1 MGDEEGSTGDPGP
14 AQLGQTRAGQAQT
27 PSAES
32 GANAA
37 GEPTSPG
44 ATGSGPAGGTADTP
58 RAAHL
63 EAAAGERDGTG
74 ASVPAAEPG
83 PVGGIPRR
91 SVCASCGRGGEGN
104 PSSGSGSGCGSGC
117 GCGCGCGQNGAEPL
131 VYAIGTI
138 GFDFQ
143 TEARR
148 DSFRHQ
154 MDPVPG
160 TKTEDGRETEWQP
173 NPYDPNQLRD
183 YLTKNPWAADKLTWT
198 LNVDGTPVYA
208 LESEA
213 PVGPDWNEPAFEPTA
228 AREEIRR
235 AAESAAQDRHKLARL
250 LETVMCPPVPTVHRI
265 FRDAIA
271 GQALGGNDP
280 EFVSRVSVPGVLTD
294 RTTRLFSGQVIP
306 VVEVKGHGIHAWH
319 EAKLITSVRQAVDQ
333 DVTQRKTE
341 MPGYL
346 EKAIRAF
353 LDKIYYQFRN
363 LGQSSADRA
372 LNYVGTN
379 AFLLGSQITEGLLSA
394 KHVPGA
400 EDHFYALDT
409 ISVSKS
415 PHCRIGSDCQDV
427 VVTFFDPVD
436 ARRSKVSYLFTVDVS
451 DEHPVSLAPVH
462 TFLGGW

>member
-1 MGDEEGSTGDPGP
+1 M
-14 AQLGQTRAGQAQT
+14 
-27 PSAES
+27 
-32 GANAA
+32 
-37 GEPTSPG
+37 
-44 ATGSGPAGGTADTP
+44 GGT
-58 RAAHL
+58 
-63 EAAAGERDGTG
+63 
-74 ASVPAAEPG
+74 
-83 PVGGIPRR
+83 PRR
-91 SVCASCGRGGEGN
+91 GVCASCGCGGEGN
-104 PSSGSGSGCGSGC
+104 PPSGC
-117 GCGCGCGQNGAEPL
+117 GCGRNGARPL

-148 DSFRHQ
+148 DSFCQQ

-160 TKTEDGRETEWQP
+160 PKTEDGRETEWQP
-173 NPYDPNQLRD
+173 NPYDPNQLRH
-183 YLTKNPWAADKLTWT
+183 YLAKNPWAADKLTWT
-198 LNVDGTPVYA
+198 LNMDSTPVYA

-213 PVGPDWNEPAFEPTA
+213 PVGLDWNEPAFESTA
-228 AREEIRR
+228 TREEIRR
-235 AAESAAQDRHKLARL
+235 AAESAAQDRHELARL
-250 LETVMCPPVPTVHRI
+250 LETLMYPPVSTVHRI

-271 GQALGGNDP
+271 GQALGMNDP

-306 VVEVKGHGIHAWH
+306 VVEVKGRGIYTWN
-319 EAKLITSVRQAVDQ
+319 EAKLITSVRQAVDE

-341 MPGYL
+341 MPGYF

-372 LNYVGTN
+372 LNYVGTH
-379 AFLLGSQITEGLLSA
+379 AFLFGSQISEGLLSA
-394 KHVPGA
+394 RHVPGA
-400 EDHFYALDT
+400 EGHFYALDT
-409 ISVSKS
+409 VSVSKS

-462 TFLGGW
+462 TFLGE